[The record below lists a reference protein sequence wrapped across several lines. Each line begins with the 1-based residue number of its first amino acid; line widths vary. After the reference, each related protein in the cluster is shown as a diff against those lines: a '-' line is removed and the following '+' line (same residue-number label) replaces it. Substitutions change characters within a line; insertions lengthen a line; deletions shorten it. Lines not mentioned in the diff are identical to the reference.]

1 MMQEYDDDFFF
12 EEDKIASNSIQEYMK
27 ENNVNDV
34 EQASEENRDNFN
46 QDCIFNDLRQERYKI
61 YHQDLMGMT
70 VTSGSVTLSKDEK
83 NLIGISI
90 GGGAP
95 LCPCLYIVQNERLPS
110 EFAKNLPLIRASAH
124 LLGFPSLRL
133 PIFDNTAASK
143 DGTLQSGD
151 ELVGVNGQSVKGKTK
166 VEVAKMIQAA
176 KDEVT
181 INYNKL
187 HADPNQGKSLDI
199 IMKKMKH
206 RLVENMSS
214 GAADALGLS
223 RAILCNDTLVAK
235 LNELRETEGT
245 YKRLVEYAKR
255 MLKSYFDL
263 LQTYKALGDIF
274 AAIGVR
280 EPQPRASEAFSKF
293 GQYHRL
299 LERDGIKM
307 LKALKPI
314 LADMGTYLNKA
325 IPDTKLTIRKYADT
339 KFEYLSY
346 CLKVKEMDDEEY
358 GYNALQE
365 PLYRVETG
373 NYEYRLILR
382 CRQDARARFARLRSD
397 VLVKLELL
405 DNKKTQD
412 VAYQLRR
419 FIQGLAVYHN
429 ETVEHLKENSSL
441 FPVEVDL
448 SQNAFQYKSTTQ
460 IIQDNPEDEED
471 IEFGKEIQEYHD
483 ISEDDIKEAKVV
495 NRRQN
500 KDKDNTDSSEQLLP
514 DFDSMDKAKND
525 NIDNLS
531 LLKEL
536 GLADTNVAEEFGDFQ
551 NGLDELT
558 SKNDSDDI
566 FDKLLRDLDIGK

>member
-1 MMQEYDDDFFF
+1 MWQNNNTYPF
-12 EEDKIASNSIQEYMK
+12 EPKIYPQLTSLLLHTMYEDK
-27 ENNVNDV
+27 
-34 EQASEENRDNFN
+34 
-46 QDCIFNDLRQERYKI
+46 
-61 YHQDLMGMT
+61 MGMT
-70 VTSGSVTLSKDEK
+70 VTSGSVVLSKDEK

-95 LCPCLYIVQNERLPS
+95 LCPCLYIVQ
-110 EFAKNLPLIRASAH
+110 
-124 LLGFPSLRL
+124 
-133 PIFDNTAASK
+133 IFDNTPASK

-151 ELVGVNGQSVKGKTK
+151 ELVGVNGQTVKGKTK
-166 VEVAKMIQAA
+166 VEVAKMIQNA

-187 HADPNQGKSLDI
+187 HADPKQGKSLDI

-206 RLVENMSS
+206 RLVENMSA
-214 GAADALGLS
+214 GTADALGFS

-235 LNELRETEGT
+235 LNEMRDTENT
-245 YKRLVEYAKR
+245 YKRLVENAKR

-263 LQTYKALGDIF
+263 LQTYKALGDVF

-280 EPQPRASEAFSKF
+280 EPQARASEAFTKF
-293 GQYHRL
+293 GQYHRA

-307 LKALKPI
+307 LKTLKPI
-314 LADMGTYLNKA
+314 LSDMGTYLNKA

-382 CRQDARARFARLRSD
+382 CRQEARTRFARLRSD
-397 VLVKLELL
+397 VMVKLELL

-412 VAYQLRR
+412 VAYQLKR

-429 ETVEHLKENSSL
+429 QTVEQLKENSTL

-448 SQNAFQYKSTTQ
+448 SQNAFQYKSTAQ
-460 IIQDNPEDEED
+460 ILQDNQDDEDLEY
-471 IEFGKEIQEYHD
+471 GKEIQEYHD
-483 ISEDDIKEAKVV
+483 ASDEEKLGNVN
-495 NRRQN
+495 NRRQT
-500 KDKDNTDSSEQLLP
+500 KDNDADSSEQLLP
-514 DFDSMDKAKND
+514 DLTASTFDSDVKNET
-525 NIDNLS
+525 DNLS
-531 LLKEL
+531 LLTEL
-536 GLADTNVAEEFGDFQ
+536 GLVDTDTQPVEFGDFQ
-551 NGLDELT
+551 NGL
-558 SKNDSDDI
+558 NDFRQKESDNDDV
-566 FDKLLRDLDIGK
+566 FDKLLNDLNIGK

>member
-12 EEDKIASNSIQEYMK
+12 EEDKIKPNGNVTNSLLIPLEETAPAIAPEKMEGISEIKIFEEQPKVESQDP
-27 ENNVNDV
+27 ENT
-34 EQASEENRDNFN
+34 E
-46 QDCIFNDLRQERYKI
+46 CIFNDLRYERYTI
-61 YHQDLMGMT
+61 QHQDLMGMT
-70 VTSGSVTLSKDEK
+70 VTSGSVALSKDEK

-95 LCPCLYIVQNERLPS
+95 LCPCLYIVQ
-110 EFAKNLPLIRASAH
+110 
-124 LLGFPSLRL
+124 
-133 PIFDNTAASK
+133 IFDNTPASK

-151 ELVGVNGQSVKGKTK
+151 ELVGVNGQTVKGKTK
-166 VEVAKMIQAA
+166 VEVAKMIQSA

-187 HADPNQGKSLDI
+187 HADPKQGKSLDI

-245 YKRLVEYAKR
+245 YKRLVENAKR
-255 MLKSYFDL
+255 MLKAYFDL
-263 LQTYKALGDIF
+263 LQTYKAVGDIF
-274 AAIGVR
+274 AGIGVR
-280 EPQPRASEAFSKF
+280 EPQARASEAFTKF
-293 GQYHRL
+293 GQYHRM

-314 LADMGTYLNKA
+314 LSDMGTYLNKA

-405 DNKKTQD
+405 DNKRTQD

-429 ETVEHLKENSSL
+429 ETVEHLTENATL

-448 SQNAFQYKSTTQ
+448 SQNAFQYKSTAQ
-460 IIQDNPEDEED
+460 IIQDNQDEDEE
-471 IEFGKEIQEYHD
+471 IEFGKEIHEYHD
-483 ISEDDIKEAKVV
+483 ISDIDKEPKLT

-500 KDKDNTDSSEQLLP
+500 KDNDHTESSQQLLP
-514 DFDSMDKAKND
+514 DFENVEKFDSAFEKTDKSD
-525 NIDNLS
+525 TVDNLT
-531 LLKEL
+531 LLTEL
-536 GLADTNVAEEFGDFQ
+536 GLADTNVQDDFGEFQ
-551 NGLDELT
+551 NGLLDEFLPRG
-558 SKNDSDDI
+558 SAVDKNDL
-566 FDKLLRDLDIGK
+566 FDKLLNDLSVGE